1 MTTGKK
7 VYFLS
12 DFHLGIPNHTQ
23 SVERERRIVRFL
35 STIQTDAEAIFLLG
49 DVFDFWFEWKYVV
62 PKGHTRLLGKLAE
75 LADQGVPIHVFTG
88 NHDLWMFGYL
98 EQELGVKVYKKHQR
112 FTFGDKQFLVGHGD
126 GLGPGDKG
134 FKRLKKLFTNPLA
147 QWAFARL
154 HPNLAMS
161 IANYW
166 SRHSRLIDGGN
177 IPDYLGEDKEW
188 LVQYCQQKRKEEAI
202 DYFIFGHRH
211 LPLEVKINPDAWYI
225 NTGDWL
231 QYNTYAVFDG
241 NTLSLVRYTD

>member
-12 DFHLGIPNHTQ
+12 DFHLGIPNHAQ

-75 LADQGVPIHVFTG
+75 LADQGIPIHVFTG

-112 FTFGDKQFLVGHGD
+112 FTFSDKQFLIGHGD

-154 HPNLAMS
+154 HPNLAMY

-177 IPDYLGEDKEW
+177 IPDYLGDDKEW

-211 LPLEVKINPDAWYI
+211 LPLEVQINPDTWYI

>member
-35 STIQTDAEAIFLLG
+35 STIQADAEAIFLLG

-62 PKGHTRLLGKLAE
+62 PKGHIRLLGKLAE
-75 LADQGVPIHVFTG
+75 LADQGLPIHVFTG

-98 EQELGVKVYKKHQR
+98 EQELGVKVYKKHHH

-154 HPNLAMS
+154 HPNLA
-161 IANYW
+161 IYVANYW
-166 SRHSRLIDGGN
+166 SRHSRLIDGGS
-177 IPDYLGEDKEW
+177 IPDYLGDDKEW
-188 LVQYCQQKRKEEAI
+188 LVQYCQQKRKKEAI

-211 LPLEVKINPDAWYI
+211 LPLEVQINPDAWYI